1 MEVCSG
7 VSIGIG
13 VGSAHSDE
21 EDVVHMGAGAAQGVA
36 GEFGTVVGL
45 IEVCVVVFVIAELD

>member
-13 VGSAHSDE
+13 AGAAHSDE
-21 EDVVHMGAGAAQGVA
+21 DDVVHMDAGAAHGVA
-36 GEFGTVVGL
+36 GEFVVGL
-45 IEVCVVVFVIAELD
+45 IEV